1 MSNRN
6 DFTNNDT
13 KFTGVGGITIPAGST
28 AQRPG
33 APSTATFRYNSD
45 SGSLEFYDGANWVLT
60 DTVVINGG
68 YVVYQGASKLR
79 LTPTGGAEYE
89 FI

>member
-1 MSNRN
+1 MAFETVQRVFNSSGARVDRTVTVN
-6 DFTNNDT
+6 TN
-13 KFTGVGGITIPAGST
+13 GGQVTIEAS
-28 AQRPG
+28 
-33 APSTATFRYNSD
+33 
-45 SGSLEFYDGANWVLT
+45 YDGANWVLT